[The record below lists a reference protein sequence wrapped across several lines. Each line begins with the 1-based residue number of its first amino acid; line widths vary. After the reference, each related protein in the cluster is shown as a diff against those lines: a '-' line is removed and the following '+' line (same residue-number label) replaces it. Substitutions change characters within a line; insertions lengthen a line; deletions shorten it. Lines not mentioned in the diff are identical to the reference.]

1 MAIIVNKEEKR
12 KAIAIAC
19 SDLLLER
26 GIGNLTISE
35 LAKTAGVGKGTIYE
49 YFENKEDIVFEI
61 ISTFMTEFE
70 KRLLGVVDE
79 AADTKEKIYHFFSM
93 LFEDESYQKQ
103 LKTYQEYLAISLTNG
118 TEQMVVFS
126 KNCREK
132 FQKILTRI
140 VDDGIENGEIRKESR
155 DLVPAMLLFEKGL
168 VVDTKAVDVE
178 PKYEIKRFLDTLFK
192 LITIKEDK

>member
-61 ISTFMTEFE
+61 ISTFMMEFE

-79 AADTKEKIYHFFSM
+79 AADTKGKIFHFFSL
-93 LFEDESYQKQ
+93 LFEDDSYQKQ

-118 TEQMVVFS
+118 TEQMVAFS
-126 KNCREK
+126 IGCKEK
-132 FQKILTRI
+132 FRKILSRI
-140 VDDGIENGEIRKESR
+140 VDDGIKKGEIREESR
-155 DLVPAMLLFEKGL
+155 ELVPAMLLFEKGL
-168 VVDTKAVDVE
+168 VVDSKAANVD
-178 PKYEIKRFLDTLFK
+178 PKFEIDRFLDALFK
-192 LITIKEDK
+192 LIEKREKK

>member
-12 KAIAIAC
+12 RAIAIAC
-19 SDLLLER
+19 SGLLLER
-26 GIGNLTISE
+26 GIGDLTISE

-61 ISTFMTEFE
+61 ISTFMAEFE

-79 AADTKEKIYHFFSM
+79 ATDTKAKIFHFFSM

-118 TEQMVVFS
+118 TEQMVAFS
-126 KNCREK
+126 KACREK
-132 FQKILTRI
+132 FQQILSRI
-140 VDDGIENGEIRKESR
+140 IEDGIARGEIREESR
-155 DLVPAMLLFEKGL
+155 ELVSALLLFEKGL
-168 VVDTKAVDVE
+168 VVDTRATGVDARA
-178 PKYEIKRFLDTLFK
+178 EIERFLDVLFK
-192 LITIKEDK
+192 LIETKEKQ

>member
-26 GIGNLTISE
+26 GIGKLTISE

-61 ISTFMTEFE
+61 ISTFMVEFE

-79 AADTKEKIYHFFSM
+79 AADTKGKIFHFFSL
-93 LFEDESYQKQ
+93 LFEDDSYQKQ

-118 TEQMVVFS
+118 TEQMVAFS
-126 KNCREK
+126 IGCKEK
-132 FQKILTRI
+132 FRKILSRI
-140 VDDGIENGEIRKESR
+140 VDDGIKKGEIREESR
-155 DLVPAMLLFEKGL
+155 ELVPAMLLFEKGL
-168 VVDTKAVDVE
+168 VVESKAANVD
-178 PKYEIKRFLDTLFK
+178 PKIEIDRFLDALFK
-192 LITIKEDK
+192 LIEKREKK